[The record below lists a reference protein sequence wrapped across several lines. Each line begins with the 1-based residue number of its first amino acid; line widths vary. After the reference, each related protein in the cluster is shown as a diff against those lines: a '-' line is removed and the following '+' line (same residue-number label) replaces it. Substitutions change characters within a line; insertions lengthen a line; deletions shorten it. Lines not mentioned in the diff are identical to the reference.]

1 MTDEYGSLNNPSL
14 DGKPS
19 FNSKSLDDLQESVEN
34 DQNISIS
41 SNTAEGERLQSLRK
55 SFYKVRKEPK
65 GLLREYAL
73 MREAEEVN
81 ISLDEYRRLYNLSL
95 RNPTLLSQ
103 VWKWTGFS
111 EKKLWDY
118 LQLLIVPIF
127 LAFGAYYLNQLS
139 VIRADKAS
147 EALSKSDRLIAN
159 SRYQQETLSNYLT
172 EMTQLLLDKHLRGA
186 DKNNEVWSLAR
197 ARTIIVLWKLDGPY
211 KGQVL
216 QFLKEA
222 ELISLKRGGVIRL
235 MGVNLQDADLRNADL
250 RDSDLKD
257 ADLRGA
263 QLQGA
268 NLENA
273 DLRSAHLGSSNLSK
287 RSKLSKGSNLSKANL
302 RNANLDSANLENAN
316 LRNADMKNAILTN
329 TIQCHTIM
337 PNGTESN
344 QNCVK

>member
-1 MTDEYGSLNNPSL
+1 MVDDYGSLNNQSL
-14 DGKPS
+14 DEKTS
-19 FNSKSLDDLQESVEN
+19 FNSKSLDDLQMSAEN
-34 DQNISIS
+34 DQNISVS
-41 SNTAEGERLQSLRK
+41 SNTAEGEKLQSLRK

-65 GLLREYAL
+65 GFLREYAL

-127 LAFGAYYLNQLS
+127 LAFGAYRLNQLATE
-139 VIRADKAS
+139 RAEQAS
-147 EALSKSDRLIAN
+147 NVRSLHDQQIADGRYQHDQQIADG
-159 SRYQQETLSNYLT
+159 RYQQETLSNYLN

-186 DKNNEVWSLAR
+186 DKNSEVWSLAR
-197 ARTIIVLWKLDGPY
+197 ARTITVLWKLDGQH
-211 KGQVL
+211 KGQLL

-222 ELISLKRGGVIRL
+222 DLISRKQGGVIRL
-235 MGVNLQDADLRNADL
+235 KDTDLKLADLQSADLRNSNL
-250 RDSDLKD
+250 KDSDLRH
-257 ADLRGA
+257 AH
-263 QLQGA
+263 LQRA

-273 DLRSAHLGSSNLSK
+273 DLRSTHLEDIDLSS
-287 RSKLSKGSNLSKANL
+287 ANL
-302 RNANLDSANLENAN
+302 RNANLESAHLENAN

>member
-111 EKKLWDY
+111 EKKWVYRLEY
-118 LQLLIVPIF
+118 
-127 LAFGAYYLNQLS
+127 
-139 VIRADKAS
+139 AS
-147 EALSKSDRLIAN
+147 
-159 SRYQQETLSNYLT
+159 
-172 EMTQLLLDKHLRGA
+172 
-186 DKNNEVWSLAR
+186 
-197 ARTIIVLWKLDGPY
+197 
-211 KGQVL
+211 
-216 QFLKEA
+216 
-222 ELISLKRGGVIRL
+222 
-235 MGVNLQDADLRNADL
+235 
-250 RDSDLKD
+250 
-257 ADLRGA
+257 
-263 QLQGA
+263 
-268 NLENA
+268 
-273 DLRSAHLGSSNLSK
+273 
-287 RSKLSKGSNLSKANL
+287 
-302 RNANLDSANLENAN
+302 
-316 LRNADMKNAILTN
+316 
-329 TIQCHTIM
+329 
-337 PNGTESN
+337 
-344 QNCVK
+344 